1 MIVLKVKNRIK
12 EIRESLGISQIDAAA
27 KLNVSRQTMS
37 AIENMKYNPSLEL
50 TLKIAQLFSMPVEK
64 IFELIEEDD

>member
-1 MIVLKVKNRIK
+1 MKVKNRIR

-27 KLNVSRQTMS
+27 QLNVSRQTMS

-50 TLKIAQLFSMPVEK
+50 TLKIAQLFSMPVEE
-64 IFELIEEDD
+64 IFELIKEDN

>member
-1 MIVLKVKNRIK
+1 MKVKNRIR

-27 KLNVSRQTMS
+27 QLNVSRQTMS

-50 TLKIAQLFSMPVEK
+50 TLKIAQLFSMPVEE
-64 IFELIEEDD
+64 IFELIEEDN